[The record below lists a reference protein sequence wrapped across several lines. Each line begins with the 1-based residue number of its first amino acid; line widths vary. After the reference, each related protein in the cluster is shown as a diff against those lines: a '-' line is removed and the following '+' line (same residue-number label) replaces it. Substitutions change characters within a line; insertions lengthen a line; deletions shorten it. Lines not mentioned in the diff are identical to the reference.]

1 MHRQHRG
8 QGATAPASPLRVL
21 CLLPGRLRDI
31 QSTLALT
38 EPHTGSWKPDST
50 AQGVQE
56 VGQDRTGQGRA
67 GQDRTGQDRTGCTTG
82 QDRTHRK
89 QDSAGHTGSK
99 EGQDGQAKVILA
111 PC

>member
-67 GQDRTGQDRTGCTTG
+67 GQDRTGQGVQ
-82 QDRTHRK
+82 QDRI
-89 QDSAGHTGSK
+89 GHTGSRIVQGTQGARK
-99 EGQDGQAKVILA
+99 GKMGR
-111 PC
+111 PR